1 MCQATETKNQVVDD
15 DGGLKRTDISADLE
29 AQSQPV
35 GQPAIPVDPEAQ
47 HEQKA
52 AADYDQEKL
61 DWAVKMIGFCLPP
74 AVAIAVQSLKT
85 DQSHELPFAFHFLS
99 LALIFSFNSLFL
111 SKLLAPEFPK
121 IAKLLGRIGVFLAV
135 MAIYIAITISLPAWL
150 KCFTWTVFV
159 VTCIAMLLECLLLTI
174 SSKENLY
181 CRTQADCH
189 FQHCPSVQNF
199 EAAMAV
205 PSALGLDPTVA
216 SSVHQIINKAL
227 SESLLNESNP
237 LGSFWLANLR
247 RIFEEGSL
255 QLQFPAEDLGFR
267 YLK

>member
-1 MCQATETKNQVVDD
+1 MGQATETKNQVVDD
-15 DGGLKRTDISADLE
+15 DGGLKRTASRGSFQEPDAVYPAPPPAPADHGADISADLE

-111 SKLLAPEFPK
+111 SKFLAPEFPK
-121 IAKLLGRIGVFLAV
+121 IAKLLGRIGVFFAV

-159 VTCIAMLLECLLLTI
+159 VTCIAMVFWQKSAT
-174 SSKENLY
+174 
-181 CRTQADCH
+181 RAD
-189 FQHCPSVQNF
+189 
-199 EAAMAV
+199 
-205 PSALGLDPTVA
+205 
-216 SSVHQIINKAL
+216 
-227 SESLLNESNP
+227 
-237 LGSFWLANLR
+237 
-247 RIFEEGSL
+247 
-255 QLQFPAEDLGFR
+255 
-267 YLK
+267 